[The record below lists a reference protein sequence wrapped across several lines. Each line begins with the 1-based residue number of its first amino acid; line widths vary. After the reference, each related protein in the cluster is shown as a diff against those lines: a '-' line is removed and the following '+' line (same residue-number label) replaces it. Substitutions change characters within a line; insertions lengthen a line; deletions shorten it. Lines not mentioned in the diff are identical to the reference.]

1 MEVINLRCFDQ
12 DIDKVLKKVIGPILN
27 SEEVKKTMDITVYKH
42 AEIAM
47 ELVISIAEKFKSENE
62 TKSDFGFRM
71 ADVLKS
77 FGIVNHVI
85 WNRIEI

>member
-1 MEVINLRCFDQ
+1 MEVINIRCFDQ
-12 DIDKVLKKVIGPILN
+12 DIDKVLQKVIGPILK
-27 SEEVKKTMDITVYKH
+27 SEDVKRTMDITVYKH

-47 ELVISIAEKFKSENE
+47 ELVISIADKLQSENE

-71 ADVLKS
+71 ANILKS

-85 WNRIEI
+85 WNKIKI